1 MDLKFNW
8 LGDGFSFG
16 QKVKFF
22 SISAHGLELVFSIF
36 KHATEDGV
44 FSIRRETKNIKTINK
59 STTVEEDVKNIYLI
73 KTDNDFRKKTK
84 HSYHIIKFE
93 TENYIVN
100 IGAYSD
106 SQNEMTPN
114 NSYLLCTS
122 EFINLLAPTEKI
134 EDIEQIRNTCFNP
147 MMCLLDKNEM
157 TKELLKE

>member
-22 SISAHGLELVFSIF
+22 SVSAHGLELMFSIY
-36 KHATEDGV
+36 KHATEEGV
-44 FSIRRETKNIKTINK
+44 FSIKRETKSLKTINK
-59 STTVEEDVKNIYLI
+59 NFTIDEDVKNIYLI
-73 KTDNDFRKKTK
+73 KTDVDFRKKMK

-93 TENYIVN
+93 TESHIVN

-106 SQNEMTPN
+106 SLDEMTPN

-122 EFINLLAPTEKI
+122 DFINLLAPTEKI
-134 EDIEQIRNTCFNP
+134 EDIEQIRDTCFNP
-147 MMCLLDKNEM
+147 LMCLLDKNEM
-157 TKELLKE
+157 TKELLRE